1 MGHNTEGLNIWPHRP
16 SPLLLPPSTSCPHPA
31 RQPPPGPPSQP
42 LTQADELVGLASL
55 RSQLDLPQQLHLDAH
70 VVNPLGGE
78 GGYPDLLRDSA
89 KDRGGASWLRGI
101 PT

>member
-1 MGHNTEGLNIWPHRP
+1 M
-16 SPLLLPPSTSCPHPA
+16 
-31 RQPPPGPPSQP
+31 
-42 LTQADELVGLASL
+42 GLASL

-78 GGYPDLLRDSA
+78 GGNPDLLRDSA
-89 KDRGGASWLRGI
+89 KDREGASWLRGI